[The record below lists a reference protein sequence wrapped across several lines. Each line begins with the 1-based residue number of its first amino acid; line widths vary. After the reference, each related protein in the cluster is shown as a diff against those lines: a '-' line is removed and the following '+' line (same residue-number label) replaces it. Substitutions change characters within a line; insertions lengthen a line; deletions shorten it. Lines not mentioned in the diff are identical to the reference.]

1 MLTLFALLASAVI
14 SAADFEP
21 PQLSRLHPLGG
32 RAGTAIQVEILG
44 SQLDTATRV
53 EFDCAE
59 LVWKQTLLKEAGR
72 VTGIIWIEPGAAL
85 GGHMLHVRT
94 ANGPSSSLLFNVGQY
109 PAVVESDHRSV
120 PSLPAE
126 IYGRLDGAAD
136 TDLYWFPV
144 KAGER
149 WVFDL
154 RAMEHGSA
162 VEARM
167 ILVDSNGDRI
177 AFNDDRD
184 HYNENP
190 LLEHVFAEAG
200 IFGVKIDQ
208 YRGPRGFTFGKNNGY
223 TLRISGLPVV
233 RSLYPLGARRGSSVR
248 LVIDGSALRNVE
260 RVYLTELRRGEYARM
275 TYPYTMPIRFR
286 PDPPRATELPRIEG
300 KVASKSDGRVEA
312 VFTIPPDASM
322 GLWRLWI
329 AGPAGM
335 AEGPKVEIGELPEFP
350 ETAVSGISKMPSS
363 YVVNG
368 RLSQPRERDVYRI
381 NGKAGQPIHVWT
393 LSTQMDEP
401 YLDTV
406 LTLRNA
412 AGKKLAED
420 DDVVAGW
427 GGLLGNPDSSLFY
440 TPKEDG
446 PLQLEVR
453 DRLNR
458 GGPAFPYRLKVD
470 QRRPGF
476 QLFTTPENFTV
487 KARKTGTIK
496 VHLVREA
503 GFQGE
508 VEIWAEGLPPD
519 VPPLKGRFRADQ
531 VFEPNA
537 DGADM
542 IIPEISFPVA
552 SPIAPGTYPIR
563 IFGKS
568 ADGSQAEANTATMIG
583 PIYQGDW
590 NFYRRPVP
598 TITLTA
604 VE

>member
-1 MLTLFALLASAVI
+1 MRTLLLLFAATVLP
-14 SAADFEP
+14 AADHQP
-21 PQLSRLHPLGG
+21 PALSRLHPLGG
-32 RAGTAIQVEILG
+32 KAGTAVQVEIIG
-44 SQLDTATRV
+44 VRLDTATTV
-53 EFDCAE
+53 EFDCAD
-59 LVWKQTLLKEAGR
+59 LTWKQTLQREATR
-72 VTGIIWIEPGAAL
+72 LTGIVWIEPGAPL

-94 ANGPSSSLLFNVGQY
+94 AQGPSSSLLFNVGQY
-109 PAVVESDHRSV
+109 PATVESDHRSV
-120 PSLPAE
+120 PALPAE

-136 TDLYWFPV
+136 SDLYYFPV
-144 KAGER
+144 KQGER
-149 WVFDL
+149 WLFDL

-167 ILVDSNGDRI
+167 ILVNHNGDRI

-190 LLEHVFAEAG
+190 LIEHTFAEAG
-200 IFGVKIDQ
+200 IYGVKIDQ

-223 TLRISGLPVV
+223 TLRISALPVLQ
-233 RSLYPLGARRGSSVR
+233 SISPLGARRGSQVR
-248 LVIDGSALRNVE
+248 FIIDGRAMSTAD

-275 TYPYTMPIRFR
+275 TYPYTMPIHFR
-286 PDPPRATELPRIEG
+286 PDPPHAAAVSRIEG
-300 KVASKSDGRVEA
+300 KILAKTPTRIEA
-312 VFTIPPDASM
+312 QFTIPADAPI
-322 GLWRLWI
+322 GLWRLWT
-329 AGPAGM
+329 AGPAGI
-335 AEGPKVEIGELPEFP
+335 AEGPKIEIGEHPEFT
-350 ETAVSGISKMPSS
+350 ETSAATLTQPPPAYTINGHLSKP
-363 YVVNG
+363 
-368 RLSQPRERDVYRI
+368 QERDVYRI
-381 NGKAGQPIHVWT
+381 QGKAGQPIHVWT
-393 LSTQMDEP
+393 LSTQLEAP

-412 AGKKLAED
+412 EGKKLAED

-446 PLQLEVR
+446 PLLLEVR

-458 GGPAFPYRLKVD
+458 GGPLYPYRLKFD
-470 QRRPGF
+470 HRTPGF

-487 KARKTGTIK
+487 KAGGTATLK
-496 VHLVREA
+496 LHLVREA

-508 VEIWAEGLPPD
+508 VDVWIEGLPGAH
-519 VPPLKGRFRADQ
+519 PLTAKFRADH

-542 IIPEISFPVA
+542 VIPEIAFSIP
-552 SPIAPGTYPIR
+552 APATPGIYPIR
-563 IFGKS
+563 ILGKS
-568 ADGSQAEANTATMIG
+568 ATGARAEAHTATMIG

-598 TITLTA
+598 TITVTT

>member
-1 MLTLFALLASAVI
+1 MRTILLLVTAAILSAGDSPPPALV
-14 SAADFEP
+14 
-21 PQLSRLHPLGG
+21 RLHPLGG
-32 RAGTAIQVEILG
+32 KAGTAVQVEILG
-44 SQLDTATRV
+44 SRLETATGV
-53 EFDCAE
+53 EFDCAD
-59 LVWKQTLLKEAGR
+59 LIWKQTIQREAGR
-72 VTGIIWIEPGAAL
+72 LTGIVWIEPGAAL

-94 ANGPSSSLLFNVGQY
+94 AQGPSTSLLFNVGQY

-126 IYGRLDGAAD
+126 IYGRLDGAID
-136 TDLYWFPV
+136 SDLYYFPV
-144 KAGER
+144 KQGER
-149 WVFDL
+149 WLFDL

-167 ILVDSNGDRI
+167 ILVNHNGERV

-190 LLEHVFAEAG
+190 LIEHTFAEAG
-200 IFGVKIDQ
+200 IYGVKLDQ

-223 TLRISGLPVV
+223 TLRISALPIIQ
-233 RSLYPLGARRGSSVR
+233 SIDPLGARRGSQLR
-248 LVIDGSALRNVE
+248 LRIDGRAMGSVH

-275 TYPYTMPIRFR
+275 TYPYTMPIHFR
-286 PDPPRATELPRIEG
+286 PDPPQAAAVSRIEG
-300 KVASKSDGRVEA
+300 RILAKTETLIEA
-312 VFTIPPDASM
+312 AFAIPADAPT
-322 GLWRLWI
+322 GLWRLWT
-329 AGPAGM
+329 AGPAGV
-335 AEGPKVEIGELPEFP
+335 AEGPKLEIGEHPEFAESAIP
-350 ETAVSGISKMPSS
+350 TQLPSAYTINGQLSKPK
-363 YVVNG
+363 
-368 RLSQPRERDVYRI
+368 ERDVYRI
-381 NGKAGQPIHVWT
+381 AGKAGQPIHVWT
-393 LSTQMDEP
+393 LSTQLEAP

-406 LTLRNA
+406 LTLRNLE
-412 AGKKLAED
+412 GKKLAED

-440 TPKEDG
+440 TPNEDG
-446 PLQLEVR
+446 PLLLEVR
-453 DRLNR
+453 DRVNR
-458 GGPAFPYRLKVD
+458 GGPAYSYRLKFD
-470 QRRPGF
+470 HRRPGF

-487 KARKTGTIK
+487 KAGSTATLK

-508 VEIWAEGLPPD
+508 VDVWIEGLPGN
-519 VPPLKGRFRADQ
+519 PPITAKFRGDH

-542 IIPEISFPVA
+542 VIPEISF
-552 SPIAPGTYPIR
+552 SIAAPPTSGTHPIR
-563 IFGKS
+563 ILGKA
-568 ADGSQAEANTATMIG
+568 ADGSRAEAHTATMIG

-598 TITLTA
+598 AITVTT

>member
-1 MLTLFALLASAVI
+1 MLTLLALLASAGI
-14 SAADFEP
+14 HASGFEP
-21 PQLSRLHPLGG
+21 PKLSRLHPLGG
-32 RAGTAIQVEILG
+32 KAGTAVQVEILG
-44 SQLDTATRV
+44 SQLDTASGV

-59 LVWKQTLLKEAGR
+59 LVWKQTLLREAGR
-72 VTGIIWIEPGAAL
+72 LTGIIWIEPGAAL

-94 ANGPSSSLLFNVGQY
+94 GNGPSSSLLFNVGQY
-109 PAVVESDHRSV
+109 PAIVESDHRSV

-136 TDLYWFPV
+136 SDLYWFPV

-149 WVFDL
+149 WLFDL

-162 VEARM
+162 VESRM
-167 ILVDSNGDRI
+167 ILVNQNGERI

-190 LLEHVFAEAG
+190 LLEHVFPEAG

-223 TLRISGLPVV
+223 TLRISGLPVI
-233 RSLYPLGARRGSSVR
+233 RSIHPLGARRGTPVR
-248 LVIDGSALRNVE
+248 FVVDGSSLRNVE
-260 RVYLTELRRGEYARM
+260 SVYLTELRRGEYARM

-286 PDPPRATELPRIEG
+286 PDPPRAADVRRLEG
-300 KVASKSDGRVEA
+300 KVAVKSDGRVEA
-312 VFTIPPDASM
+312 LFTIPPDAST

-329 AGPAGM
+329 VGTAGV
-335 AEGPKVEIGELPEFP
+335 AEGPKIEIGEAPEFP
-350 ETAVSGISKMPSS
+350 EDAVAGLSKPPSS
-363 YVVNG
+363 YVING
-368 RLSQPRERDVYRI
+368 MLSQPRERDVYRI
-381 NGKAGQPIHVWT
+381 AGKAGQPLHVWT
-393 LSTQMDEP
+393 LSTQMEAP
-401 YLDTV
+401 FLDTV
-406 LTLRNA
+406 LTLRDA
-412 AGKKLAED
+412 TGKKLAED

-427 GGLLGNPDSSLFY
+427 GGLLGNSDSSLFY

-446 PLQLEVR
+446 PLHLEVK

-487 KARKTGTIK
+487 KAGKTGTLK
-496 VHLVREA
+496 VHLVRES

-508 VEIWAEGLPPD
+508 VDIWVEGLPKD
-519 VPPLKGRFRADQ
+519 LPPLKARFRADQ
-531 VFEPNA
+531 LFEPNA

-542 IIPEISFPVA
+542 LIPEISFPVA
-552 SPIAPGTYPIR
+552 VPIAPGTYPIR

-568 ADGSQAEANTATMIG
+568 ADGTQVEANTATMIG

-598 TITLTA
+598 AITLTA